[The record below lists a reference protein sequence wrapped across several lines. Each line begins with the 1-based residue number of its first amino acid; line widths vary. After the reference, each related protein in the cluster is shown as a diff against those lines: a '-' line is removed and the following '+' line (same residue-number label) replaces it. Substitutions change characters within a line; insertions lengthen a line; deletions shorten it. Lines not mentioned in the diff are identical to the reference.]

1 MSFGLNNLLKKIL
14 PKRLFYR
21 ALIIVAAPVIIL
33 QITISVVF
41 FDSIWIKANKGMTR
55 SLVSEIETLFD
66 VYKSSDNKNN
76 IKQLTDLYKK
86 NFDFVINIKSG
97 EKLPKTKFDRRFSP
111 MDRSL
116 RREMKHV
123 FGSENYWFDTVTYI
137 ELVDLRIQT
146 ENEIIQIFFPKDK
159 IAPSSV
165 RVFVLW
171 LTVPSLLLIFI
182 AIIFLKNQTRP
193 LVKLSKAA
201 ERFGK
206 GEIIDDLRPSGA
218 LEIRKATYEFDRMM
232 KRINKHLAQ
241 RSEML
246 SGISHDLRTPLTR
259 LKLQLAMMDKKDLAK
274 KMTTDID
281 EMEKMLNDYLQ
292 YAKSQSEESSSKI
305 DINLMVNE
313 ILRNFDKNKFELT
326 TGQTII
332 IEGRRNLIK
341 RCIQNIIDN
350 GLSYGKKILIEIK
363 KTVNGVVIIIEDNG
377 PGIPKHEYLNV
388 FKPFYR
394 VDKSRGLNKSGV
406 GLGLSI
412 AQDIVKSH
420 GGNISLSESRFK
432 GLLVKIS
439 LPL

>member
-21 ALIIVAAPVIIL
+21 ALIIVAAPIIIL

-55 SLVSEIETLFD
+55 SLVSEIVTLYD

-182 AIIFLKNQTRP
+182 ALIFLKNQTRP

-274 KMTTDID
+274 KMTTDIE

-332 IEGRRNLIK
+332 IEGRKNLIK

-363 KTVNGVVIIIEDNG
+363 KTVNGVVIIVEDNG

-420 GGNISLSESRFK
+420 GGNISLSESRLK

>member
-313 ILRNFDKNKFELT
+313 ILRNFDKNKFELI

-332 IEGRRNLIK
+332 IEGRKNLIK

-363 KTVNGVVIIIEDNG
+363 KTVNGVVIIVEDNG

-394 VDKSRGLNKSGV
+394 VDKSRGLNKAGV